1 MWSSTGLNTYE
12 QLVFFCIMTFAV
24 NIFVKNLSFFMS
36 LSSFFPLFLS
46 LSLCF
51 STASNFVPFSKEQ
64 PDSSDLN
71 HCILLQ
77 CFNPKIT
84 GNVLM
89 NLDP

>member
-64 PDSSDLN
+64 PDSPDLN
-71 HCILLQ
+71 HYILLQ